1 MKSNTNIQQFWK
13 GYLSKL
19 PKNHVHRFLA
29 LPKTCSLGNSAEMA
43 NKLGNLVF
51 RGIKSATCS
60 RYLGENI
67 LNDAGL
73 SIILDGKQNPLCL
86 IEIYEITVRRYCEI
100 NEEWAAFEGEG
111 DQSLAYWRNAH
122 WKFFSQEA
130 KIVGYEL
137 NKTMLLSCE
146 RFRVLS

>member
-1 MKSNTNIQQFWK
+1 MKSDTNIQQFWK

-19 PKNHVHRFLA
+19 PKNHVHRFLV
-29 LPKTCSLGNSAEMA
+29 PKTCSLGNSAEMA
-43 NKLGNLVF
+43 NKLGTLVV

-60 RYLGENI
+60 RYLGDNI

-100 NEEWAAFEGEG
+100 DEEWAASEGEG
-111 DQSLAYWRNAH
+111 DRSLDYWRNAH

-130 KIVGYEL
+130 EIVGYEL
-137 NKTMLLSCE
+137 SEAMLLSCE
-146 RFRVLS
+146 RFRVLY